1 MVRLLSD
8 MRSTKSYLKKLI
20 LYRKFLI
27 VQFLSTCVCFRYI
40 FFFVIILW
48 QFQLNSFDGKNIFQ

>member
-8 MRSTKSYLKKLI
+8 MRSTKSYKKII

-48 QFQLNSFDGKNIFQ
+48 QFQLNSFDGKTIFQ